1 MSEYNSLP
9 DIWKEHPESVVCVL
23 LHMFTCSPL
32 EVVAGMD
39 DEWFRKSCR
48 SLESIIPSKPAIIV
62 VSWLISIEWRCD
74 LIDQHCIH
82 AENQVLLY
90 LKVRSV
96 PFRIDV
102 LHSIP
107 NVHGIPMCSGLL
119 VCPEPAFLVPTL
131 GHQHIQKCIYKILS
145 IDYY

>member
-1 MSEYNSLP
+1 MQGYRCMMMHDVKLTQKRKRANNYL
-9 DIWKEHPESVVCVL
+9 IGIFFRVV
-23 LHMFTCSPL
+23 TS
-32 EVVAGMD
+32 
-39 DEWFRKSCR
+39 S
-48 SLESIIPSKPAIIV
+48 
-62 VSWLISIEWRCD
+62 
-74 LIDQHCIH
+74 
-82 AENQVLLY
+82 
-90 LKVRSV
+90 